1 MKECCALRNVI
12 FFLAN
17 CIFNHGYDFKNLL
30 NRKLHQRFSPEFENL
45 FRKDERKVAVLERA
59 KHGPPNMIKLAEDIG
74 YTTDLEYDKDGFLI
88 IDMSVFNES
97 FWNDERPCF
106 VKQEKKVLDIV
117 HGLLV
122 SSMVKQDSD
131 VILATEHYSQ
141 KVPGVN
147 DPVLKV
153 MGFGAD
159 FKFESYTQSDTACN
173 LSTDEKKAGRL
184 SKVTHEECSYFNR
197 EDHWLFVHY
206 ETGEDSHIPCQN
218 KVDLQLDGP
227 ASACDGSI
235 VYPCNLKHCWRCC
248 LCKFCQLTRQIKCK
262 DHHTHISYNVRNC
275 KIQESAQC
283 QDHWIDHPENFN
295 TVEDIQVE
303 QNILFHNKKV
313 NREGRNYRFRN
324 IKYAGLKVVCK
335 KCRNNTKE
343 HLSEHLTP
351 HLQCKHCRYELKTMK
366 EVAFWRRV
374 CRLCGKVSNDEVS
387 NVQHEKRHEITVP
400 ECEMCGE
407 KCSTNSNLHRHM
419 LEQHTFSQEETLDKS
434 PFVCAY
440 CSKTFRY
447 QRNLNTHIDSMH
459 KEANKHH
466 CEICEQ
472 NFATQFTLK
481 RHLAEQHNI
490 TELGDSIYPKQLKM
504 FTCSVCATV
513 FKQKQNLKAHQLTH
527 TQAEKITCDQCGK
540 QFSVKT
546 SLVRH
551 QKIHNGER
559 ENFECVICNKR
570 FLSRGSLGRHIE
582 GIHR

>member
-1 MKECCALRNVI
+1 
-12 FFLAN
+12 
-17 CIFNHGYDFKNLL
+17 
-30 NRKLHQRFSPEFENL
+30 
-45 FRKDERKVAVLERA
+45 
-59 KHGPPNMIKLAEDIG
+59 MI
-74 YTTDLEYDKDGFLI
+74 
-88 IDMSVFNES
+88 
-97 FWNDERPCF
+97 
-106 VKQEKKVLDIV
+106 
-117 HGLLV
+117 
-122 SSMVKQDSD
+122 
-131 VILATEHYSQ
+131 
-141 KVPGVN
+141 
-147 DPVLKV
+147 
-153 MGFGAD
+153 
-159 FKFESYTQSDTACN
+159 
-173 LSTDEKKAGRL
+173 
-184 SKVTHEECSYFNR
+184 
-197 EDHWLFVHY
+197 
-206 ETGEDSHIPCQN
+206 
-218 KVDLQLDGP
+218 
-227 ASACDGSI
+227 
-235 VYPCNLKHCWRCC
+235 
-248 LCKFCQLTRQIKCK
+248 
-262 DHHTHISYNVRNC
+262 DHH
-275 KIQESAQC
+275 
-283 QDHWIDHPENFN
+283 ENFN

-466 CEICEQ
+466 CEKCEQ
-472 NFATQFTLK
+472 KFATQFTLK

-490 TELGDSIYPKQLKM
+490 TELGDSIYPYHH
-504 FTCSVCATV
+504 
-513 FKQKQNLKAHQLTH
+513 HQLTH

-559 ENFECVICNKR
+559 EIF
-570 FLSRGSLGRHIE
+570 
-582 GIHR
+582 

>member
-12 FFLAN
+12 FFPAN

-59 KHGPPNMIKLAEDIG
+59 KHRPPNMIKLAEDIG

-131 VILATEHYSQ
+131 LILATEHYSQ

-366 EVAFWRRV
+366 EVAFCRRV

-472 NFATQFTLK
+472 KFATQFTLK

-527 TQAEKITCDQCGK
+527 TKAEKITCYQCGK

-546 SLVRH
+546 SLLRH